1 MKYILIYID
10 MLFLRSVLF
19 YIGLILALFVFT
31 PLALL
36 MLPLPF
42 RQRYLIMTGWARFVI
57 WWLEKTCQVTYQ
69 VQGLENIP
77 SQAAIVLSKHQ
88 STWETL
94 LFQKIFPPQI
104 WLLKRELLWLPLFG
118 WALATLQPIVIDR
131 KNLRESLK
139 QILEQGKQRLA
150 QGLWIIIF
158 PEGTRLAYG
167 DKKRYGIG
175 GARLAEQSG
184 YPVVPVAHNSGKFWS
199 SKRFIKKPGTIQVI
213 IGPVI
218 DSQGKTYQEIN
229 TLVENWIEETM
240 LKL

>member
-1 MKYILIYID
+1 

-57 WWLEKTCQVTYQ
+57 WWLEKTCQVTYE

-77 SQAAIVLSKHQ
+77 SQTAIVLSKHQ

-139 QILEQGKQRLA
+139 QIIKQGKQRLA

-184 YPVVPVAHNSGKFWS
+184 YPVLPVAHNSGKFWS

-240 LKL
+240 HKL